1 MKRRMFF
8 MVVVVAI
15 AALLVGA
22 FGAYALSPEEVKVI
36 LKVNEERGRKGF
48 NPLWH
53 NAQLS
58 AAARRHSEDMA
69 TNDFFNHTG
78 SDGSRFWERVNEA
91 GYTGSPIGEYIGAG
105 YTTAESWIE
114 AIMALGQ
121 TTPSYLQ
128 YLMHPLADRI
138 GVGNQSLYWTLELG
152 RGGSI
157 DKVTS
162 GCALP
167 GLGLLLLGD

>member
-1 MKRRMFF
+1 MKRG
-8 MVVVVAI
+8 MVFIIVVVAI
-15 AALLVGA
+15 AVLLVGA
-22 FGAYALSPEEVKVI
+22 VRAYALSPEEVKVI

-69 TNDFFNHTG
+69 TNDFWSHTG
-78 SDGSRFWERVNEA
+78 SDGSSPWDRVNEA
-91 GYTGSPIGEYIGAG
+91 GYTGSWRGEYLGKD

-114 AIMALGQ
+114 GIMALGE

-128 YLMHPLADRI
+128 ILMDPLADRI
-138 GVGNQSLYWTLELG
+138 GVGYQPPYWTMEIG

-162 GCALP
+162 GRALSW
-167 GLGLLLLGD
+167 LGLLLGD